1 MNQSTM
7 NRMAD
12 AIEQALADL
21 KAPCRVDSGRLVPG
35 WIQFEL
41 TPETGTRFDAVAR
54 LRNDLAMKLGA
65 SSVRVARTIGHIA
78 VQIPN
83 GAPQVRITDML
94 KDPRMA
100 NQPPM
105 MVPIG
110 IGEEGEPLY
119 LRLGDRVSNVLV
131 SGLTGTGKT
140 TLAHSLLIGLCAR
153 NMRNA
158 LRLVLCDPK
167 RHDLTWMMSHIG
179 KNLDA
184 LHQERDE
191 IAAAIA
197 DVARQVREARGYQ
210 RETVLFVDELVW
222 SLADDAGIIA
232 DFMTILK
239 RGREFGFRVIACEP
253 TPGTAPLAGSL
264 LASFHVRITGRQ
276 SDAASAYNATGVSN
290 SGAEQLTGQGDMLIC
305 HFGQVVRFRAV
316 MPPPS
321 FTGQRLAEPAQLSA
335 PAHTPAQ
342 EPPRLAVDQTVTDP
356 DADEDLAVLVRLA
369 AGGAVPGVTA
379 WANERYKGQWDR
391 PYAGNR
397 CAWMKQRYELAL
409 GISGLAQK
417 SLESRATN
425 EVSTANTPLPGGPKL
440 AVGGG
445 GSLLAA

>member
-21 KAPCRVDSGRLVPG
+21 KAPCRVATGRLVPG

-41 TPETGTRFDAVAR
+41 TPESGTRFDAVAR

-78 VQIPN
+78 VQVPN

-94 KDPRMA
+94 RDPRMA
-100 NQPPM
+100 TQPPM
-105 MVPIG
+105 MVPLG
-110 IGEEGEPLY
+110 IAEEGEPLY
-119 LRLGDRVSNVLV
+119 LRLGDRVSNVLI
-131 SGLTGTGKT
+131 SGLMGTGKT

-153 NMRNA
+153 NLRSS

-184 LHQERDE
+184 VHQERDE
-191 IAAAIA
+191 IAAAIV
-197 DVARQVREARGYQ
+197 DVARQVGQARGYQ

-239 RGREFGFRVIACEP
+239 RGREFGYRVIACEP

-264 LASFHVRITGRQ
+264 LASFHARITGRQ

-321 FTGQRLAEPAQLSA
+321 FTGQRIAEPAQLAA
-335 PAHTPAQ
+335 PAEP
-342 EPPRLAVDQTVTDP
+342 EPPRIMVDQAAADP

-369 AGGAVPGVTA
+369 AGGVVPGVTT
-379 WANERYKGQWDR
+379 WANTRFAGRWPT
-391 PYAGNR
+391 PYAGDR
-397 CAWMKQRYELAL
+397 CKWMKEHYGRALARFEELKA
-409 GISGLAQK
+409 K
-417 SLESRATN
+417 SPEIKPLKATD
-425 EVSTANTPLPGGPKL
+425 TPLPTGQNAGG
-440 AVGGG
+440 VGLV
-445 GSLLAA
+445 SALAA